1 MWTYAEVMSGQPLL
15 FNVESIYDMRPQLVE
30 QSIAIIKGS
39 VVTCPFTGV
48 VLTVLQAI
56 TNSISRLE
64 QVCASLG
71 VIENYA
77 SQYMVVVG
85 WVCEA

>member
-1 MWTYAEVMSGQPLL
+1 M
-15 FNVESIYDMRPQLVE
+15 
-30 QSIAIIKGS
+30 
-39 VVTCPFTGV
+39 

-77 SQYMVVVG
+77 SQYMVMVG